1 MEQQSVRPIPPEHRR
16 LVGMRIIK
24 TVVAVFLC
32 GLLAFLRSTSGF
44 YSMIAAV
51 VCIQNSAGKT
61 IESSIN
67 RMTGTLI
74 GGVAG
79 VLVVYGLDTLG
90 VLYIELLR
98 YVVLSLMLIPIIKL
112 CLAIKKPGCAAMA
125 CIVFLCVTV
134 NHSIGDT
141 PAVYSI
147 DRLFETLVGVALACG
162 IDSFCPTSPRPSPL
176 RRSPRRLK
184 RRPICRKRRKYPR
197 RIRNSLSGAPWK
209 RRTKRDLSGHPRR
222 PVPGPPQPFHRT
234 GGAGR
239 PGGNRPREKHRP
251 VPGAAHPRGA
261 GLAGGER

>member
-1 MEQQSVRPIPPEHRR
+1 MERQTIQALPPEHRHWI
-16 LVGMRIIK
+16 GMRIIK

-32 GLLAFLRSTSGF
+32 GLLAFFREASGF

-67 RMTGTLI
+67 RMAGTLI

-79 VLVVYGLDTLG
+79 VLVVYSLDMLG
-90 VLYIELLR
+90 VLYMELLR
-98 YVVLSLMLIPIIKL
+98 YVVLSMMLIPIIKL

-125 CIVFLCVTV
+125 CIVFLCVTI

-162 IDSFCPTSPRPSPL
+162 IDILLPYQPMPSPPEEESAVSEQEGQSREENTAPEQEGQPQEESAVSEL
-176 RRSPRRLK
+176 EGQPQDA
-184 RRPICRKRRKYPR
+184 P
-197 RIRNSLSGAPWK
+197 SGEAEE
-209 RRTKRDLSGHPRR
+209 
-222 PVPGPPQPFHRT
+222 
-234 GGAGR
+234 
-239 PGGNRPREKHRP
+239 EK
-251 VPGAAHPRGA
+251 
-261 GLAGGER
+261 

>member
-1 MEQQSVRPIPPEHRR
+1 MEQQSVRSIPPEHRH

-32 GLLAFLRSTSGF
+32 GLLAFLRSASGF

-67 RMTGTLI
+67 RMIGTLI

-90 VLYIELLR
+90 VLYMELLR
-98 YVVLSLMLIPIIKL
+98 YVVLSVMLIPIIKL

-141 PAVYSI
+141 PAIYSI

-162 IDSFCPTSPRPSPL
+162 IDILLPYQPMPQPASPEPAPL
-176 RRSPRRLK
+176 E
-184 RRPICRKRRKYPR
+184 
-197 RIRNSLSGAPWK
+197 
-209 RRTKRDLSGHPRR
+209 
-222 PVPGPPQPFHRT
+222 PPQVEEQP
-234 GGAGR
+234 A
-239 PGGNRPREKHRP
+239 PPEAVQDEPSKEAEEEK
-251 VPGAAHPRGA
+251 
-261 GLAGGER
+261 